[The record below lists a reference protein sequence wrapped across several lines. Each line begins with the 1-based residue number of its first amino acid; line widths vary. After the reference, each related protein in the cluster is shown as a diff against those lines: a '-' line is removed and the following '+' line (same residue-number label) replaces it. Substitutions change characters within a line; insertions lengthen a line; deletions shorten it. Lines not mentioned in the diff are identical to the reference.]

1 MSAIVKP
8 PVWFWVVA
16 VIAILWNLLGVYAY
30 LADVM
35 MSPEKLADY
44 REEEQALI
52 AGRPGWLFGV
62 YAIAVFGGLIGSA
75 ALALRKAFAAPVFAV
90 SLAAILIQMGYVFF
104 GMNAL
109 SILGLGAAVFPAI
122 ICLIG
127 AFLLW
132 FSMQSKSKDWIG

>member
-1 MSAIVKP
+1 MSAVIKP
-8 PVWFWVVA
+8 PVWFWIVA
-16 VIAILWNLLGVYAY
+16 VIAVLWNLLGVYAY

-35 MSPEKLADY
+35 MSPERLAEY
-44 REEEQALI
+44 PEEEQALI

-62 YAIAVFGGLIGSA
+62 YAIAVFAGLIGSA
-75 ALALRKAFAAPVFAV
+75 ALALRKAFATPVFAV

-109 SILGLGAAVFPAI
+109 SILGPGAAAFPAI

-132 FSMQSKSKDWIG
+132 FSMHSKSKGWIG